1 MVVMEMF
8 TGSRREYVSLKG
20 RLQLSKI
27 CLDSAFLAGNSYLL
41 LISPKYS
48 RAEEGPYFK
57 TIIAVLTLTAIGKKD

>member
-48 RAEEGPYFK
+48 
-57 TIIAVLTLTAIGKKD
+57 